1 MYIKGIIKY
10 LTKKEEINMVM
21 DIVVYNCE
29 KCPDFKQNKCD
40 GKEVNCMCKKC
51 PRNLGQCLTVR
62 YCRETESVL
71 DCFDY

>member
-1 MYIKGIIKY
+1 MYIKDIIKY